1 MRSHTSST
9 SVRMGLFGRLG
20 KVDRSSASAKSGDE
34 DGEEEKQQAAAAGGG
49 AFAADPR
56 GLSAERP
63 LGASER
69 PGHHNGASGGRTGG
83 LGGVDA
89 GGGAAASQEQ
99 PSRRKKTRATGEHAE
114 PSAGGGGA
122 TGSAATATGQTAGGG
137 GMPVA
142 SSVNDF
148 ISKTKSQKRKG
159 LKPSGPELIAYARYL
174 GIDPVADHDLLW
186 IAVEA
191 LEAPLPST
199 WSEHFDSNDRV
210 FYYNASTRVSSWTH
224 PLEHVY
230 RETYTTIVTFRNS
243 NLSPAERGEQLRRL
257 QAECEQMERDV
268 HREISLWT
276 EHHDEQGHR
285 FYFNAQEKQ
294 STWTDPRPAQC
305 HILYLKM
312 KLVRVLSSC
321 SGVAS
326 AAGAAAAAAAS
337 GGGQVGEGGAASRF
351 APSLSGTSPRR
362 EREGGGAVASD
373 LGGKWAK
380 VGSGGEAVDQFPR
393 RGSGDLGVGGGSARG
408 TGSESDA
415 MDIGGPRPNTLD
427 NEGWADS
434 ETEAERH
441 RRRKKEKKK
450 KKRDLSGD
458 DRGGRDRD
466 DASGGRQN
474 LNHSQSEPTVMG
486 KREAA
491 PPPESHEARGLGGG
505 PYPAVPHNFPEGES
519 LSQVGRSRVK
529 AGIRLQPLQ
538 PIGGGGTSVAGGLGQ
553 EASGASAGMHMS
565 SSVPELKPLEKL
577 QPL

>member
-1 MRSHTSST
+1 MPP
-9 SVRMGLFGRLG
+9 
-20 KVDRSSASAKSGDE
+20 
-34 DGEEEKQQAAAAGGG
+34 AAGT
-49 AFAADPR
+49 FAADPR
-56 GLSAERP
+56 GLGAAERP

-69 PGHHNGASGGRTGG
+69 HGGGRGGLSGDLGGASSGAQDGR
-83 LGGVDA
+83 
-89 GGGAAASQEQ
+89 E
-99 PSRRKKTRATGEHAE
+99 RRKKSDRRDRGA
-114 PSAGGGGA
+114 SDDMGGGGA
-122 TGSAATATGQTAGGG
+122 TGSGAAPSNQSSGGGG

-159 LKPSGPELIAYARYL
+159 LKPSGPELVAYARYL

-230 RETYTTIVTFRNS
+230 RETYTTIVNFRNS
-243 NLSPAERGEQLRRL
+243 NLSPAERGEKLQKL

-276 EHHDEQGHR
+276 EHHDEHGHR
-285 FYFNAQEKQ
+285 FYFNAQAKQ

-321 SGVAS
+321 AGVG
-326 AAGAAAAAAAS
+326 AALGAAAAASAS
-337 GGGQVGEGGAASRF
+337 GQGEAPRF

-362 EREGGGAVASD
+362 EREGGGGGGGSMPGE
-373 LGGKWAK
+373 LGGKRAK
-380 VGSGGEAVDQFPR
+380 VGGSGVEPVDQFPR
-393 RGSGDLGVGGGSARG
+393 RGLGSSDLAGGMPGMPGMSMGSARG
-408 TGSESDA
+408 GGSESDA
-415 MDIGGPRPNTLD
+415 PSALTSAID
-427 NEGWADS
+427 NEGWADA
-434 ETEAERH
+434 EAEETKDRH
-441 RRRKKEKKK
+441 KRKKEKKK
-450 KKRDLSGD
+450 KKRDLESGD
-458 DRGGRDRD
+458 DAPHEKSKDR
-466 DASGGRQN
+466 SH
-474 LNHSQSEPTVMG
+474 LLHSQSEPAVSLGVLGG
-486 KREAA
+486 KGRDAA
-491 PPPESHEARGLGGG
+491 PPPGEHEARGLACGG
-505 PYPAVPHNFPEGES
+505 PYPAVPHSFQSGGEGES
-519 LSQVGRSRVK
+519 LSQLGRARVK

-538 PIGGGGTSVAGGLGQ
+538 PIGGGGVGGGS
-553 EASGASAGMHMS
+553 AASAMDVSSGMHMS

>member
-1 MRSHTSST
+1 
-9 SVRMGLFGRLG
+9 MGFFRLG
-20 KVDRSSASAKSGDE
+20 KADRAAAGGKSADE
-34 DGEEEKQQAAAAGGG
+34 DGEEEKTPAAGG
-49 AFAADPR
+49 DPR
-56 GLSAERP
+56 GLGGAERP

-69 PGHHNGASGGRTGG
+69 HGGGRGG
-83 LGGVDA
+83 LGDL
-89 GGGAAASQEQ
+89 GGGPAATQDGPPPKE
-99 PSRRKKTRATGEHAE
+99 RRKKSERRDR
-114 PSAGGGGA
+114 SNSDDVGGGGA
-122 TGSAATATGQTAGGG
+122 TGSGAAPSAGGGGG

-230 RETYTTIVTFRNS
+230 RETYTTIVNFRNS
-243 NLSPAERGEQLRRL
+243 NLSPAERGDKLQKL

-276 EHHDEQGHR
+276 EHHDEHGHR
-285 FYFNAQEKQ
+285 FYFNAQAKQ

-321 SGVAS
+321 AG
-326 AAGAAAAAAAS
+326 AGAAAAAAAS
-337 GGGQVGEGGAASRF
+337 ASGQGEASRF
-351 APSLSGTSPRR
+351 APSLAAASPRR
-362 EREGGGAVASD
+362 EREGGGGGGGSMPGD
-373 LGGKWAK
+373 LGGKRAK
-380 VGSGGEAVDQFPR
+380 VGGGGVEPVDQFPR
-393 RGSGDLGVGGGSARG
+393 RGLGSSDLANMGCGSARG
-408 TGSESDA
+408 SGNESDA
-415 MDIGGPRPNTLD
+415 PSALTSAID
-427 NEGWADS
+427 NEGWADA
-434 ETEAERH
+434 EAEDGKH
-441 RRRKKEKKK
+441 HHKRKKEKKK
-450 KKRDLSGD
+450 KKRDMDLSGD
-458 DRGGRDRD
+458 DAGPHDKSTKER
-466 DASGGRQN
+466 SN
-474 LNHSQSEPTVMG
+474 LNHSQSEPAVSTG
-486 KREAA
+486 KNREAA
-491 PPPESHEARGLGGG
+491 PPPEGHEARGLAGG
-505 PYPAVPHNFPEGES
+505 PYPTVPHNLGQFTAESES
-519 LSQVGRSRVK
+519 LSSVGRARVK

-538 PIGGGGTSVAGGLGQ
+538 PITGGPLSGGGMSA
-553 EASGASAGMHMS
+553 ASAMEVSSMHMS